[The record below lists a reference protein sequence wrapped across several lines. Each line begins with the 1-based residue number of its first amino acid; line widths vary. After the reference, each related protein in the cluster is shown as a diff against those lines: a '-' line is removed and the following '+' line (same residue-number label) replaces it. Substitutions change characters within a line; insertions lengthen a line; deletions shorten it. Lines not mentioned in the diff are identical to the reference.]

1 MAHTA
6 TDESLVHD
14 VLDELPE
21 TKELP
26 WGRKVEMA
34 EQIVAKLD
42 DVRSR

>member
-1 MAHTA
+1 MALTQS
-6 TDESLVHD
+6 DESLVHD
-14 VLDELPE
+14 VLDDLPE
-21 TKELP
+21 TKDLP